1 MKNINIIFSLILLM
15 AISQACEKRTFDASG
30 AFEAEETIISAEVSG
45 KIMELKLEEG
55 QELTQG
61 QIIGYIDSTQLA
73 LQKKQVNAQIA
84 AILARKPDIPV
95 QLASIQERLIAS
107 KREQQR
113 IQNLIAEDAA
123 TPKQLD
129 DINAEVLVL
138 EKQFKAQK
146 SSLNISSGGLDQ
158 EILPLQAQQEQIED
172 HLKKSLLVNPKAG
185 TVLVKY
191 MEAFEMAAPGKPL
204 YKIADLS
211 TLILRAYITADQLAE
226 IQLGQGV
233 RVFTDNGNGEFK
245 EGKGTISWISDKAEF
260 TPKTIQT
267 KAERANMVYAI
278 KVKVPN
284 TGQYKI
290 GMYGEINFS
299 ENG

>member
-1 MKNINIIFSLILLM
+1 MKNINIIFTVILLM

-61 QIIGYIDSTQLA
+61 QAIGYIDSTQLA
-73 LQKKQVNAQIA
+73 LQKKQIAAQIR
-84 AILARKPDIPV
+84 AILAKKPNIPV
-95 QLASIQERLIAS
+95 QLASIQERLQAA
-107 KREQQR
+107 KKEQNR

-123 TPKQLD
+123 TAKQLD

-138 EKQFKAQK
+138 EKQFSAQK

-158 EILPLQAQQEQIED
+158 EILPLQAQQQQIED
-172 HLKKSLLVNPKAG
+172 NLKKSLLINPIAG

-191 MEAFEMAAPGKPL
+191 MEEYEMAVPGKPL
-204 YKIADLS
+204 YKIANLS
-211 TLILRAYITADQLAE
+211 TLILRVYITADQLAE
-226 IQLGQGV
+226 IRLGQEV
-233 RVFTDNGNGEFK
+233 RVFTDNGKGEFK
-245 EGKGTISWISDKAEF
+245 ETQGTVSWISDKAEF

-299 ENG
+299 END